1 MTLKQLLKL
10 LIKPLTPYILFY
22 LKLEKWIRIN
32 NNHGNHKRKN
42 IKRGEIRLC
51 DLEKANGSIQGGVR
65 PVLIVQNNKGNKYS
79 PLAIVCPITSKTK
92 YKAFGLKETSLLLT
106 EQIITVNKFSIGR
119 KITVLPSKLMEVADK
134 RIQISLS
141 LPEYKHKNIYFRK
154 NKKFQNQP

>member
-1 MTLKQLLKL
+1 MKK
-10 LIKPLTPYILFY
+10 
-22 LKLEKWIRIN
+22 
-32 NNHGNHKRKN
+32 

-51 DLEKANGSIQGGVR
+51 DLGTGYGSIQGGVR

-92 YKAFGLKETSLLLT
+92 YKAKLPTHMVLSKAIGLKETSLLLT

-119 KITVLPSKLMEVADK
+119 KITKLSPRLMDVVDK

-141 LPEYKHKNIYFRK
+141 LSSPKYKNIYFRK
-154 NKKFQNQP
+154 KKQ

>member
-1 MTLKQLLKL
+1 MKK
-10 LIKPLTPYILFY
+10 
-22 LKLEKWIRIN
+22 
-32 NNHGNHKRKN
+32 

-51 DLEKANGSIQGGVR
+51 DLGEGYGSIQGGVR

-92 YKAFGLKETSLLLT
+92 YKTKLPTHMVLNKNLGLKETSLLLT

-119 KITVLPSKLMEVADK
+119 KITALPSKLMEVADK

-141 LPEYKHKNIYFRK
+141 LPEYNHKNIYFRK
-154 NKKFQNQP
+154 NKK

>member
-1 MTLKQLLKL
+1 MKK
-10 LIKPLTPYILFY
+10 
-22 LKLEKWIRIN
+22 
-32 NNHGNHKRKN
+32 

-51 DLEKANGSIQGGVR
+51 DLGRGYGSIQGGVR

-92 YKAFGLKETSLLLT
+92 YKAKLPTHMVLNKNIGLKETSLLLT

-119 KITVLPSKLMEVADK
+119 KITTLPSKLMEVADK

-141 LPEYKHKNIYFRK
+141 LREYKHKNIYFRK
-154 NKKFQNQP
+154 SKK